1 MTARTRQAA
10 VCLEAA
16 ERDIRA
22 MQTGMVLDGLHR
34 AASQTPGA
42 QFLQHNSALID
53 QWIAERRERDR
64 SS

>member
-10 VCLEAA
+10 LCLEAA

-22 MQTGMVLDGLHR
+22 MQTGMVLDGICR

-42 QFLQHNSALID
+42 QFLQRNAAVIA
-53 QWIAERRERDR
+53 QIRAERLAEGGEL
-64 SS
+64 